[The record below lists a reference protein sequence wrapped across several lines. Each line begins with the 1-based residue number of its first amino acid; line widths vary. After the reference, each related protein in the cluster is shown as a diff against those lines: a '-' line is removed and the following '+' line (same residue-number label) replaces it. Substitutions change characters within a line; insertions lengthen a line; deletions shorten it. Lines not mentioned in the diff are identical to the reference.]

1 MSRSPS
7 TVPKDLCINIELKQR
22 KTNNDWNKKDVV
34 STLPYTA
41 FRRLPT
47 YYYYYYNYLPLVS
60 TGRQILFCSV
70 LCCGSVVLWVHLW
83 VCPSHKMALSMDQM
97 FYNSPLIALLHFWP
111 WKVRGQ
117 GQRCKNRENAEIV
130 LLAVTLPQMVRFTLF
145 QFNSRGAGTF
155 MPVVPHTADFLVIV
169 VVIVMTVAI
178 VTVVSLFYLE
188 PTEPVIAWTGKY
200 WAASITSC
208 RSSSTF
214 RTRLKAAQETV
225 AVIDDVSDNNLL
237 NADVSHLNFYTA
249 IISMLYK
256 FS

>member
-130 LLAVTLPQMVRFTLF
+130 LLAVTLPQMVRFTSGKDQNVPVQF
-145 QFNSRGAGTF
+145 QGRWDVYACCASHCRFSCYCSCHRHDSGHCHCRL
-155 MPVVPHTADFLVIV
+155 VVL
-169 VVIVMTVAI
+169 
-178 VTVVSLFYLE
+178 
-188 PTEPVIAWTGKY
+188 
-200 WAASITSC
+200 
-208 RSSSTF
+208 F
-214 RTRLKAAQETV
+214 RTYRTSYRMNGQILSSFDHFLQ
-225 AVIDDVSDNNLL
+225 
-237 NADVSHLNFYTA
+237 
-249 IISMLYK
+249 K
-256 FS
+256 FINVQNKT